1 MENSKS
7 NNNHHFDIHASIVF
21 QLGESLI
28 SDSVQALVELIK
40 NAYDADAEYANVSIE
55 TSKKND
61 IENSRYPNAP
71 GYICIKDNGTGMNV
85 KVIERGWLTI
95 SNSLKREMKQE
106 DKKTKKG
113 RTPLGDKGLGRFGAQ
128 RLGHNLEI
136 FTKPKDEDVEY
147 HVALSWR
154 DFENRA
160 NLNEV
165 PIYFNEIKSTR
176 KKGTILLISNIK
188 EPPAFQ
194 GEDAEK
200 NLKNRLSS
208 MLSPY
213 KKIEG
218 FLITVKVDG
227 KELDLASLSEKILSA
242 SEVRYEVDFDE
253 KNLHMEGKAR
263 LSLIRPQGKKDK
275 EIFKQL
281 VEADRGDEF
290 YRFLSRKPQSSKYN
304 LKKSEQEGWFVAYH
318 LNRPFEDFP
327 GLELIKNEKGEEQKA
342 NPGKFQARIDSFD
355 IGKEGPYPES
365 IFDKYT
371 YYKEYIKNLS
381 GIKVYRDGFG
391 IRVDKDWLRLG
402 KQWTSGRSYYGLR
415 LENTLGYIA
424 LTAAANKNLEETT
437 DREGF
442 KVTPYYNNFY
452 EMLAQFIKFTGD
464 VQSFLRRG
472 WVEFYREHQKE
483 SAKVDSETTP
493 EEISERIRKSLAKAY
508 AYHTSTEDLK
518 VLLIDKNSETQRNI
532 AYIAERLSR
541 DFDNF
546 NELKPHIESLRKHIK
561 EANKFITRI
570 DEYLKEIS
578 QLEPVGTV
586 LENHIKILR
595 EQLEQIYEL
604 AGLGLTAEA
613 LSHEVHTIADRL
625 ADKTRKIRS
634 YLKSQK
640 KKDPKVLSFIEHVD
654 TSISALRKQLSH
666 LAPSLQYV
674 REKSEKID
682 IFNFCREVAYHYRDH
697 LKNNNIDVHITPKN
711 TKNFYVYMNRGKLT
725 QIFDNLFL
733 NSDYWLREDIRTKNI
748 RHGKI
753 SISIDKPY
761 IRFYDNGRGVDPSV
775 ETTLFEP
782 FVTAKGKGKGRG
794 LGLFIVKQFL
804 DSEGCSVSLLPE
816 RNNHNR
822 LYLFEIDFTGGL
834 DEG

>member
-1 MENSKS
+1 MENSKN

-61 IENSRYPNAP
+61 IENSQYPNAP
-71 GYICIKDNGTGMNV
+71 GYIRITDNGVGMNA

-95 SNSLKREMKQE
+95 SNSLKREMKR
-106 DKKTKKG
+106 DNKKTKKG
-113 RTPLGDKGLGRFGAQ
+113 RTPLGDKGIGRFGAQ
-128 RLGHNLEI
+128 RLGYNLEI
-136 FTKPKDEDVEY
+136 FTKPEDEDVEY

-154 DFENRA
+154 DFENKA
-160 NLNEV
+160 NLKNV
-165 PIYFNEIKSTR
+165 TIYFNEIKPTR
-176 KKGTILLISNIK
+176 KKGTTLLISNIK
-188 EPPAFQ
+188 EPASFR

-208 MLSPY
+208 MISPY
-213 KKIEG
+213 KEIEEFKIN
-218 FLITVKVDG
+218 LKIDG
-227 KELDLASLSEKILSA
+227 KKLDFASFSEKILRA
-242 SEVRYEVDFDE
+242 SEVRYKVQFDE

-263 LSLIRPQGKKDK
+263 LSLIRPGEKDK
-275 EIFKQL
+275 DIFKQL
-281 VEADRGDEF
+281 VEADRGNEF
-290 YRFLSRKPQSSKYN
+290 YKFLSRKKNALKYN
-304 LKKSEQEGWFVAYH
+304 LKKSEQEGWFVEYH

-327 GLELIKNEKGEEQKA
+327 ELELIKNENGEEQKA

-355 IGKEGPYPES
+355 IGKEGLYPES

-371 YYKEYIKNLS
+371 DYKEYIKDLS

-452 EMLAQFIKFTGD
+452 EMLSQFIKFTGD

-472 WVEFYREHQKE
+472 WLKFYRERQKE
-483 SAKVDSETTP
+483 SAKLDSETTP
-493 EEISERIRKSLAKAY
+493 EEISERIRKSLAKAD
-508 AYHTSTEDLK
+508 AYHTSTQDLK
-518 VLLIDKNSETQRNI
+518 VLLSDKNSEAQRTI
-532 AYIAERLSR
+532 THIAEQLSR
-541 DFDNF
+541 DIDNF
-546 NELKPHIESLRKHIK
+546 NELKPHIESLRKHIN
-561 EANKFITRI
+561 EANKIITCI

-578 QLEPVGTV
+578 QLEPVETV
-586 LENHIKILR
+586 LENQIKILR

-625 ADKTRKIRS
+625 ADKTGKIRS

-682 IFNFCREVAYHYRDH
+682 IFDFCREVAYHYRAH
-697 LKNNNIDVHITPKN
+697 LKNNNIDIQITPKN

-733 NSDYWLREDIRTKNI
+733 NSDYWLREDIRTKYI

-753 SISIDKPY
+753 NISIDKPY
-761 IRFYDNGRGVDPSV
+761 IKFYDNGRGVDPSV
-775 ETTLFEP
+775 ENTLFEP

-816 RNNHNR
+816 RNDHNR

>member
-1 MENSKS
+1 MENSKG

-40 NAYDADAEYANVSIE
+40 NAYDADAEYANVSIQ
-55 TSKKND
+55 TSQKND
-61 IENSRYPNAP
+61 IENSRYPNAQ
-71 GYICIKDNGTGMNV
+71 GYICIKDNGTGMND
-85 KVIERGWLTI
+85 KMIERGWLTI
-95 SNSLKREMKQE
+95 SNSLKREMKRE
-106 DKKTKKG
+106 NKKTKKG
-113 RTPLGDKGLGRFGAQ
+113 RTPLGDKGLGRMGAQ
-128 RLGHNLEI
+128 RLGYNLEI
-136 FTKPKDEDVEY
+136 FTKPEDEDVEY

-154 DFENRA
+154 DFENKA
-160 NLNEV
+160 NLSET
-165 PIYFNEIKSTR
+165 PIYFNEIKPTR
-176 KKGTILLISNIK
+176 KKGTTLLISDIK
-188 EPPAFQ
+188 EPNYFRGKDAKENL
-194 GEDAEK
+194 EDK
-200 NLKNRLSS
+200 LSS

-213 KKIEG
+213 KEIEEFKIN
-218 FLITVKVDG
+218 LKIDG
-227 KELDLASLSEKILSA
+227 KELNLASISETILRA
-242 SEVRYEVDFDE
+242 SEVRYEVEFNGE
-253 KNLHMEGKAR
+253 NLDMKGKAR
-263 LSLIRPQGKKDK
+263 LSLIRPQGKTDK
-275 EIFKQL
+275 GKFKQL
-281 VEADRGDEF
+281 VEENKGDEF
-290 YRFLSRKPQSSKYN
+290 YKFLSGKPQALKYN
-304 LKKSEQEGWFVAYH
+304 LKKSQQEGWFVEYH
-318 LNRPFEDFP
+318 LNRPFKDFSE
-327 GLELIKNEKGEEQKA
+327 LELIKNENGEEQKA
-342 NPGKFQARIDSFD
+342 DPGKFKARIDSFD
-355 IGKEGPYPES
+355 IGKEGLYPES
-365 IFDKYT
+365 IFDEYAD
-371 YYKEYIKNLS
+371 YKEYIKKLS
-381 GIKVYRDGFG
+381 GIKVYRDGFE

-415 LENTLGYIA
+415 LDNTLGYIS
-424 LTAAANKNLEETT
+424 LTAAGNKNLIETT

-442 KVTPYYNNFY
+442 KETPHYNNFY
-452 EMLAQFIKFTGD
+452 EMLKQFIKFTGD

-472 WVEFYREHQKE
+472 WVEFYRERQKE
-483 SAKVDSETTP
+483 PAKLDSETTP
-493 EEISERIRKSLAKAY
+493 EEISERIRKSLAKAD
-508 AYHTSTEDLK
+508 AYHTSTQDLK
-518 VLLIDKNSETQRNI
+518 ILLSDKNSEAQRTI
-532 AYIAERLSR
+532 THIAEQLSR
-541 DFDNF
+541 DIDNF

-561 EANKFITRI
+561 EANKIIIRI

-578 QLEPVGTV
+578 QLEPVETV
-586 LENHIKILR
+586 LKNQIKILR

-625 ADKTRKIRS
+625 ADKTGKIRS

-640 KKDPKVLSFIEHVD
+640 KKDPKVLSFIEHVY

-674 REKSEKID
+674 REKKEKID
-682 IFNFCREVAYHYRDH
+682 IFNFCRDIAYHYRDH

-711 TKNFYVYMNRGKLT
+711 TKNFYVYINRGKLT

-753 SISIDKPY
+753 NISIDKPY
-761 IRFYDNGRGVDPSV
+761 IKFYDNGRGVDPSV